1 MFKNRFLVVLTILL
15 VLHAQYD
22 LWGTVVSGHHV
33 GGHHEVSA
41 GCPGQAEIQDL

>member
-1 MFKNRFLVVLTILL
+1 MFKNGCLVVITILF

-41 GCPGQAEIQDL
+41 GCPSQAEIQDL